1 MNLNLVRRF
10 FKFTVPSIVSMWIFS
25 LYSLVDGM
33 FVAWGVG
40 EHALTAVNLS
50 LPFVSLVFTLGILLA
65 TGTST
70 VLSIALGQKD
80 VERARNYFNQNLFVV
95 IAATLLLAVLVLFNL
110 DWVADFL
117 GATGENHHLVK
128 EYVGVIACFSVF
140 FTVSYNLE
148 VQVKADGAPH
158 VSIIGVISCGLMNVV
173 LDYIFVMH
181 LHWGVWG
188 AALATGLAQATSTA
202 VFAVYFLTHRYPL
215 RFILAERTKRFVLC
229 TMAAGLPM
237 ARIQEMA
244 GGDYPVIRIMP
255 NTPASVGEGM
265 IQYCSVNVT
274 VEEEAAFCQLMAP
287 AGRLDAVAEGM
298 IDAASCV
305 SGCGPAWVYQFIE
318 ALADGGVAC
327 GLPRAKAQEYAAQ
340 MVLGSAKLVLES
352 GKHPGALKDA
362 VCSPGGSTIQGVR
375 VLEEHGLRGAVMDAV
390 LAAYDKTKEMG
401 KG

>member
-1 MNLNLVRRF
+1 M
-10 FKFTVPSIVSMWIFS
+10 IF
-25 LYSLVDGM
+25 
-33 FVAWGVG
+33 
-40 EHALTAVNLS
+40 
-50 LPFVSLVFTLGILLA
+50 
-65 TGTST
+65 
-70 VLSIALGQKD
+70 
-80 VERARNYFNQNLFVV
+80 
-95 IAATLLLAVLVLFNL
+95 LAVKPQMME
-110 DWVADFL
+110 AM
-117 GATGENHHLVK
+117 
-128 EYVGVIACFSVF
+128 
-140 FTVSYNLE
+140 LE
-148 VQVKADGAPH
+148 
-158 VSIIGVISCGLMNVV
+158 
-173 LDYIFVMH
+173 
-181 LHWGVWG
+181 
-188 AALATGLAQATSTA
+188 
-202 VFAVYFLTHRYPL
+202 PL
-215 RFILAERTKRFVLC
+215 RFILAERSNRFVLC
-229 TMAAGLPM
+229 TMAAGLPV

-244 GGDYPVIRIMP
+244 GGDYPVVRIMP

-265 IQYCSVNVT
+265 IQYCSANVT
-274 VEEEAAFCQLMAP
+274 AEEEEAFCQLMAP

>member
-1 MNLNLVRRF
+1 MRYGFIGCGN
-10 FKFTVPSIVSMWIFS
+10 M
-25 LYSLVDGM
+25 GGA
-33 FVAWGVG
+33 VARAVCRGVG
-40 EHALTAVNLS
+40 PE
-50 LPFVSLVFTLGILLA
+50 
-65 TGTST
+65 
-70 VLSIALGQKD
+70 
-80 VERARNYFNQNLFVV
+80 
-95 IAATLLLAVLVLFNL
+95 
-110 DWVADFL
+110 
-117 GATGENHHLVK
+117 
-128 EYVGVIACFSVF
+128 
-140 FTVSYNLE
+140 
-148 VQVKADGAPH
+148 
-158 VSIIGVISCGLMNVV
+158 NVV
-173 LDYIFVMH
+173 L
-181 LHWGVWG
+181 
-188 AALATGLAQATSTA
+188 ANRTQAKAEALAEALGCRAATNDVVAQDCDVIFLGVKPQMMADMLAGIA
-202 VFAVYFLTHRYPL
+202 P
-215 RFILAERTKRFVLC
+215 ILAKRSGRFVLV
-229 TMAAGLPM
+229 TMAAGLSM
-237 ARIQEMA
+237 ARVREMA
-244 GGDYPVIRIMP
+244 GGAYPIIRIMP

-265 IQYCSVNVT
+265 IQYCSANVT
-274 VEEEAAFCQLMAP
+274 AEEEAAFCRLMAP

>member
-1 MNLNLVRRF
+1 MMKTIGFLGCGNMGGAIARAVCKATEPENVFLANRTAAKAGNVNA
-10 FKFTVPSIVSMWIFS
+10 
-25 LYSLVDGM
+25 M
-33 FVAWGVG
+33 FQA
-40 EHALTAVNLS
+40 
-50 LPFVSLVFTLGILLA
+50 GICCEF
-65 TGTST
+65 GQTST
-70 VLSIALGQKD
+70 NAEVAGDCDLI
-80 VERARNYFNQNLFVV
+80 F
-95 IAATLLLAVLVLFNL
+95 LAVKPQMME
-110 DWVADFL
+110 AM
-117 GATGENHHLVK
+117 
-128 EYVGVIACFSVF
+128 
-140 FTVSYNLE
+140 LE
-148 VQVKADGAPH
+148 
-158 VSIIGVISCGLMNVV
+158 
-173 LDYIFVMH
+173 
-181 LHWGVWG
+181 
-188 AALATGLAQATSTA
+188 
-202 VFAVYFLTHRYPL
+202 PL

-229 TMAAGLPM
+229 TMAAGLPV

-244 GGDYPVIRIMP
+244 GSDCPVIRIMP

-265 IQYCSVNVT
+265 IQYCSANVT
-274 VEEEAAFCQLMAP
+274 AEEEAAFCRLMAP